1 MVNSPIRSSLV
12 VLTPAFH
19 ILNTDLC
26 SMFHILVNSRH
37 NLQGVRMFSSSV
49 FFLFQLRLTFALEEV
64 KIAHIWFNVCN

>member
-12 VLTPAFH
+12 VLTPVFH

-26 SMFHILVNSRH
+26 SMFDILVNSRH

-49 FFLFQLRLTFALEEV
+49 FFYFSSV
-64 KIAHIWFNVCN
+64 